1 MFENL
6 LFSLLAFTFEPMNF
20 IFNLKY
26 MVIGMICIIIV
37 MGVMILITTLLN
49 KLASRPSNKDDNK

>member
-37 MGVMILITTLLN
+37 MGVLILITTLLN
-49 KLASRPSNKDDNK
+49 KLASRPSDKDDNK